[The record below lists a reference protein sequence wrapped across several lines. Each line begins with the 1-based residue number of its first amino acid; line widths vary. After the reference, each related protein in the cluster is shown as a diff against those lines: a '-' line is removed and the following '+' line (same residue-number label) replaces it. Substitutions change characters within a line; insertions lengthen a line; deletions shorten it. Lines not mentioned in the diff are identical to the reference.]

1 MATKVRVGDTVTLPS
16 GLVVP
21 ITVAAD
27 PARPWAAIEVT
38 HLWHVCRDHGH
49 EQPGV
54 SHYFGGRP
62 HLLQLDEADA
72 RALAAALNRARAAA

>member
-1 MATKVRVGDTVTLPS
+1 MVKAVRVGDTVTLPS

-27 PARPWAAIEVT
+27 PGRPWAPIAVT
-38 HLWHVCRDHGH
+38 HLWHVCRAHGH
-49 EQPGV
+49 GEPGV
-54 SHYFGGRP
+54 SHYFGGRR

-72 RALAAALNRARAAA
+72 RALAAALNRARPT